1 METVKGVTA
10 IQIRNCI
17 DAIKDCENLLSIV
30 SYNEIR
36 SILLTVRTA
45 YYNMLRACY
54 IDTGL
59 QSKQADAIIANIK
72 FIFNVVKPYHKKGGV
87 FFPKCTYNHMMAWH
101 IYSQGKE

>member
-1 METVKGVTA
+1 METVKGITA
-10 IQIRNCI
+10 TQIRNCI

-45 YYNMLRACY
+45 YYNMLRSY
-54 IDTGL
+54 YMDTGL
-59 QSKQADAIIANIK
+59 QSKQADTIIANIK

-87 FFPKCTYNHMMAWH
+87 FSTENTYNHMMAWH